1 MTTDLTTKTV
11 AELRRIIDNGPV
23 NWTPEHAEAIKELT
37 RRADGYE
44 LACGDRDSARLER
57 DNMEAMRDESR
68 ILHRAASQLHANY
81 AALADKRGNEIADL
95 KAELAKQV
103 KWSAG
108 LKCELD
114 IANTRLLNERQDHE
128 TTRAERDTLDDRRR
142 QVAELQQ
149 LLDDMTKRRDGLDF
163 GWQKAL
169 KDRAECEEEC
179 KALRKA
185 AAANE
190 RLREAAKKVEGSRQ
204 WHPTSMAT
212 SAWRVLDC
220 DMRDLRDALAA
231 APPAE
236 PKPSA
241 EAAEEPV
248 GIAAWMNGHVYGG
261 HVCGKCGRHYKWWQI
276 VPCDGAQQPPP
287 AKEPVLG
294 DLVQEELDRWFAQRP
309 TAGRCIDTDP
319 AKVRAHALSV
329 FEHAVMHRSAAPEGP
344 ILAEARRR
352 VAAARDAVLE
362 QQPPPAPSDGGE
374 LSLLRGQVRRFADEL
389 DKLKAA
395 VLPERDRDHPK
406 GQLSNEST
414 TDFAV
419 RLIGELRAS
428 ANASMRSAKPESHD
442 VLRKLDRYIA
452 DMQKRA
458 KDVEPPKDAASAIV
472 MALGYVRGTIAIEL
486 AGGKLPTKPAGE
498 CVTNDTHAEH
508 IAMRKALTT
517 LSRELGHPALEWRD
531 PQSNEDALVAYALG
545 EIERHRGRADYLDK
559 LLSDAEG
566 ECKTLRA
573 SANAKAVEELR
584 ALRFTMVSWRAAV
597 MDLTP
602 GAGNRA
608 DAIFDVIHAIDMR
621 LGALEAPKPAEPEKP
636 ASLGD
641 ATQNDKDREEWAA
654 ILPRLDA
661 IGFIDTTDQDSASV
675 KMQGENVKVL
685 RDAVRILARK
695 AGLA

>member
-1 MTTDLTTKTV
+1 MNNFPSEPLVCKTV

-241 EAAEEPV
+241 EAA
-248 GIAAWMNGHVYGG
+248 
-261 HVCGKCGRHYKWWQI
+261 
-276 VPCDGAQQPPP
+276 
-287 AKEPVLG
+287 KEPVCEVPVLTG
-294 DLVQEELDRWFAQRP
+294 EQVAHFDAEFAKLRDALKPLAEHAKDLEGRVDRAIDSVHGALMAAVTQTARNTMQVRHLSEELR
-309 TAGRCIDTDP
+309 
-319 AKVRAHALSV
+319 K
-329 FEHAVMHRSAAPEGP
+329 
-344 ILAEARRR
+344 
-352 VAAARDAVLE
+352 
-362 QQPPPAPSDGGE
+362 
-374 LSLLRGQVRRFADEL
+374 LRL
-389 DKLKAA
+389 A
-395 VLPERDRDHPK
+395 VLPERDRAHPK